1 MEEPG
6 QQLGAGGAGGGGVAG
21 WASGAQWDV
30 EGGGGRG
37 SQPGEGVMDAGGA
50 AQAAGGAGGP
60 AQGTRGPAR
69 TPPPRAKKVSGPG
82 GGGGGR
88 GSSVVKEV
96 PRPVSARRI
105 FQGSRRNQPEE

>member
-1 MEEPG
+1 MLEGLPRP
-6 QQLGAGGAGGGGVAG
+6 LGE
-21 WASGAQWDV
+21 Q
-30 EGGGGRG
+30 
-37 SQPGEGVMDAGGA
+37 
-50 AQAAGGAGGP
+50 GGP
-60 AQGTRGPAR
+60 AQGTRGLAR